1 MKYRELLDLGA
12 EEYRVGGGKRVY
24 FDQRNIY
31 LPGDDYGPGPEF
43 IAVPCREAREVILR
57 EASLSEVSKLPEKLY
72 NMLLRPPVDRGF
84 EELQVLLRNK
94 YIDFG
99 DIEKAASIL
108 AAFGTDDDEIAEW
121 FKKRLRCKV
130 SIHRVMMSFFWS
142 RKWSIAH
149 PEYKDFKSGLR
160 TGLNLLLAQERK
172 KQKNYSAKAAWKTA
186 DGIIK
191 RFDKEES
198 S

>member
-12 EEYRVGGGKRVY
+12 EEYRVGGKRVY
-24 FDQRNIY
+24 YDQRNIY
-31 LPGDDYGPGPEF
+31 LPGDDDFGPEF

-72 NMLLRPPVDRGF
+72 YLLLRPPVDRGF
-84 EELQVLLRNK
+84 EKLQVLLRNK
-94 YIDFG
+94 YLDFG

-108 AAFGTDDDEIAEW
+108 AGFGIDDGEITEW
-121 FKKRLRCKV
+121 FENRLRGKV
-130 SIHRVMMSFFWS
+130 SIHRVGMSFFWS

-149 PEYKDFKSGLR
+149 PDYNKEYSALLV
-160 TGLNLLLAQERK
+160 TGLNILLAQDRE

>member
-1 MKYRELLDLGA
+1 MKYSELLDLGA
-12 EEYRVGGGKRVY
+12 EEYIVGGGTRVY

-57 EASLSEVSKLPEKLY
+57 EASIPEVSKLPERLY

-84 EELQVLLRNK
+84 EEMQVLLRNK
-94 YIDFG
+94 YLDFG

-108 AAFGTDDDEIAEW
+108 AAFGNDDDEIAEW

-130 SIHRVMMSFFWS
+130 SIRRIS
-142 RKWSIAH
+142 WSIA
-149 PEYKDFKSGLR
+149 PPDYEDFKAMLV
-160 TGLNLLLAQERK
+160 TGLNIVLAQDRK
-172 KQKNYSAKAAWKTA
+172 TKEITAAHASWKTRA
-186 DGIIK
+186 EGIIK
-191 RFDKEES
+191 RFDKEEGS
-198 S
+198 